1 MNEIGNYTLHNLVEI
16 FVPLQTIFVS
26 YCGCFVYLCECMCSI
41 VASVVFTAISL
52 PVQQKT
58 LMSLPT

>member
-41 VASVVFTAISL
+41 VASVVS
-52 PVQQKT
+52 QQSIFLSNKRH
-58 LMSLPT
+58 